1 MGEVGTLSPGVGKKY
16 AQADALVV
24 IESTKD
30 HSTEET
36 KADAQV
42 SQTHTSDLV
51 LKEDGRM
58 ELPQEGTDPK
68 VMEFLRILDEYRL
81 KNENE
86 GNYEEAERASKQLE
100 NLRKQEIKRQIKALK
115 ARQLAER
122 QDIQVA
128 HNVQFAEFNKAW
140 DK

>member
-1 MGEVGTLSPGVGKKY
+1 MSTGNVE
-16 AQADALVV
+16 AD
-24 IESTKD
+24 T
-30 HSTEET
+30 
-36 KADAQV
+36 
-42 SQTHTSDLV
+42 LV
-51 LKEDGRM
+51 LIDSSRGSGGADQDQKLESKESGSDNTQVALRVNGKV

-86 GNYEEAERASKQLE
+86 GNYEEAERASKQLD
-100 NLRKQEIKRQIKALK
+100 NLRKQEMKRQVKALK
-115 ARQLAER
+115 ARQIAER

-128 HNVQFAEFNKAW
+128 HNLQFEEFNKAW